1 MNLRPL
7 RLALGYTVTDTARIL
22 RVARST
28 VHRWEAAE
36 APQEAYDKL
45 RASGE
50 IDANVLDALI
60 TEKQQEIEE
69 LGSLLYEVVI
79 GEFDDA

>member
-1 MNLRPL
+1 MNSNL
-7 RLALGYTVTDTARIL
+7 RLALGYTVTDAARIL
-22 RVARST
+22 RVSRST
-28 VHRWEAAE
+28 VHRWEATE

-60 TEKQQEIEE
+60 TEKQQEIDE
-69 LGSLLYEVVI
+69 LESLLYEAVI
-79 GEFDDA
+79 DELCDD